1 MKKPSIPDPPGSSKN
16 PVLIYNALE
25 GFSFEEPSIQEL
37 FLSLSRLPIET
48 QPTGELSIAFLHEDQ
63 HTELHVTHHQN
74 PDPTDVITFLGDPE
88 NELAGEICISPE
100 FAQKYCE
107 EQGGDFSREV
117 TLYLVHGWL
126 HLSGLDDLTEEDR
139 VKMRQGEK
147 DALEHLEK
155 LDAIPEFRFLYES

>member
-1 MKKPSIPDPPGSSKN
+1 MKKPSIPEPPGSSNN

-25 GFSFEEPSIQEL
+25 NFSFEENSIQQL
-37 FLSLSRLPIET
+37 FLSLSQFATET
-48 QPTGELSIAFLHEDQ
+48 QPAGELSIAFLPEDQ
-63 HTELHVTHHQN
+63 HTELHITHHQN

-107 EQGGDFSREV
+107 ENGGNFSREV

-126 HLSGLDDLTEEDR
+126 HLCGLNDLTEEDR

-155 LDAIPEFRFLYES
+155 KDAIPEFHLGK